1 MLLLGCDCKN
11 SCVGLAIFSSIIV
24 GIVTGFLVISATI
37 TVAPAFLWV
46 LLGVALGFLAIT
58 LISVSLFNRVAYTA
72 CICRTITSIL
82 VGALG
87 TVLLSSILLGIV
99 FPATSFLG
107 AFIAGLLGFFFSL
120 TVISVACLVRCIAS
134 CDN

>member
-37 TVAPAFLWV
+37 TVAPA
-46 LLGVALGFLAIT
+46 FLAIT